1 MVLGINPVHIWSFT
15 YDGTDLNKDRSWSNW
30 GEKLIGAEWN
40 TPSTWFTFGKN
51 GLIAYDVNT
60 TVNGNGKVKVDV
72 NGGLG
77 VVFAGG
83 TAKIVIKTI
92 NGAELQSLTVNGSAI
107 DLTTLIKE
115 GGSYTLNISNV
126 NADIDMVITTK

>member
-1 MVLGINPVHIWSFT
+1 M
-15 YDGTDLNKDRSWSNW
+15 
-30 GEKLIGAEWN
+30 
-40 TPSTWFTFGKN
+40 
-51 GLIAYDVNT
+51 IAYEVNT

-126 NADIDMVITTK
+126 NADVNMVITTK